1 MSNLLY
7 SKNEIVASIKKH
19 FSTYFSSLPRPTQ
32 ENLLLLIIGMYI
44 IESFDSVRSC
54 FTHLLKK
61 ASNKSLNAYYR
72 TLDTVSIEPMDFIR
86 NTAAIALSLIP
97 EALAKEPVFLC
108 TDNTQKA
115 MKLKNAESFLSS
127 LYKLVNQLSYAA

>member
-1 MSNLLY
+1 MSDLLY

-32 ENLLLLIIGMYI
+32 ENLLLLIVGMYTM
-44 IESFDSVRSC
+44 ESFDSVRSC

-72 TLDTVSIEPMDFIR
+72 TLDTVSLEPMDFIR

-97 EALAKEPVFLC
+97 EALAKERKSATYLFH
-108 TDNTQKA
+108 
-115 MKLKNAESFLSS
+115 
-127 LYKLVNQLSYAA
+127 